1 MIEFRVLG
9 SLEVVEGDRPVALG
23 GPQQRALLAVLLVH
37 RGESVS
43 SDRLIDALWGEQAP
57 ASAVKIVQGYV
68 SNLRRVLGDGLLVT
82 RGGGYLLQAEPGQ
95 TDLDRFE
102 SLVAEGRRALQEG
115 DAPTAAARLRDALGL
130 WRGPPLADLAYE
142 SFAQAEIARLEES
155 RLAALADRIDAELA
169 LGEHARLVGELE
181 ALVREH
187 PLRERLVGQLM
198 LALYRSGRQA
208 DALETYRRA
217 REWLSELGLEPGPA
231 LRELEQSILRQ
242 DQSLAFTRTAPPD
255 ERSSRS
261 ALAVPLLAQIPPRG
275 PSVIG
280 REGELEE
287 LGRLLADASIPL
299 LTVTGTGGTGKT
311 TLAVEAARRVAAGF
325 ADGVPVAW
333 LASITEECQFV
344 PELARVLGIELSA
357 RESGLQTIARALR
370 GQQRLLVLDNFE
382 HVLAA
387 APAVAELLAW
397 CPHLK
402 VLVTS
407 RAPLRVSLERVFHVR
422 GLAVPGSD
430 DESSVDA
437 LRQCPASALFIE
449 RASAVD
455 PTFELTDEY
464 ASSIA
469 DICRYLGGL
478 PLAIELAAGRTRVL
492 APDVLLSDLKRSLL
506 DLSDGM
512 RDAPERHH
520 TLRSTIEWSQNLLST
535 IERMVFARLAVF
547 RGSFALDGAVP
558 VCGLRLSEVAVV
570 DAITG
575 LLDSSLL
582 ARARTE
588 GSEDR
593 FGMMETIRAYA
604 QDQLDAAEDA
614 DQLRR
619 RHAEY
624 YARLA
629 EQAEVELR
637 GAGQL
642 AWLARLDADLANLRA
657 VLDWSLA
664 SADCGPGLRIAG
676 ALTTYWQVREQVPEI
691 LGWIVQALSRSCDSP
706 ALRAKVMLTGGM
718 LAGQFKKASE
728 ARSFVDSCLV
738 LAEGLDDR
746 ALLARCLAELAW
758 AETSLGHYTRAR
770 VAYDRAHSIAVTSG
784 SQLLLADVLRM
795 AASTGICGEEEVKG
809 VQSEC
814 LALLRSLGDRI
825 SEIDV
830 LNNSGYWAFLH
841 GNFDRARSL
850 LEEAL
855 ALSQSVWSASNQAT
869 IKGNL
874 ALLDLFEGNLASAQ
888 ESFLDALE
896 CSRNVGDTSQMR
908 EIIVGIAAICAE
920 TGQQEMALRLATA
933 ATSDPSGQASEAEPL
948 IRKRHLDPLRTLLDA
963 QQWNA
968 AETAGHAMGLDGAA
982 EAIIEHMLL
991 LERGQ
996 PANAQ

>member
-1 MIEFRVLG
+1 M
-9 SLEVVEGDRPVALG
+9 
-23 GPQQRALLAVLLVH
+23 RA
-37 RGESVS
+37 
-43 SDRLIDALWGEQAP
+43 
-57 ASAVKIVQGYV
+57 
-68 SNLRRVLGDGLLVT
+68 
-82 RGGGYLLQAEPGQ
+82 
-95 TDLDRFE
+95 
-102 SLVAEGRRALQEG
+102 
-115 DAPTAAARLRDALGL
+115 TAAARLRDALGL

-469 DICRYLGGL
+469 DICRYLGGCRSRSNSQL
-478 PLAIELAAGRTRVL
+478 AGRG
-492 APDVLLSDLKRSLL
+492 SLHQ
-506 DLSDGM
+506 M
-512 RDAPERHH
+512 
-520 TLRSTIEWSQNLLST
+520 
-535 IERMVFARLAVF
+535 
-547 RGSFALDGAVP
+547 
-558 VCGLRLSEVAVV
+558 CCY
-570 DAITG
+570 
-575 LLDSSLL
+575 
-582 ARARTE
+582 RT
-588 GSEDR
+588 
-593 FGMMETIRAYA
+593 
-604 QDQLDAAEDA
+604 
-614 DQLRR
+614 
-619 RHAEY
+619 
-624 YARLA
+624 
-629 EQAEVELR
+629 
-637 GAGQL
+637 
-642 AWLARLDADLANLRA
+642 
-657 VLDWSLA
+657 
-664 SADCGPGLRIAG
+664 
-676 ALTTYWQVREQVPEI
+676 
-691 LGWIVQALSRSCDSP
+691 
-706 ALRAKVMLTGGM
+706 
-718 LAGQFKKASE
+718 
-728 ARSFVDSCLV
+728 
-738 LAEGLDDR
+738 
-746 ALLARCLAELAW
+746 
-758 AETSLGHYTRAR
+758 
-770 VAYDRAHSIAVTSG
+770 
-784 SQLLLADVLRM
+784 
-795 AASTGICGEEEVKG
+795 
-809 VQSEC
+809 
-814 LALLRSLGDRI
+814 
-825 SEIDV
+825 
-830 LNNSGYWAFLH
+830 
-841 GNFDRARSL
+841 
-850 LEEAL
+850 
-855 ALSQSVWSASNQAT
+855 
-869 IKGNL
+869 
-874 ALLDLFEGNLASAQ
+874 
-888 ESFLDALE
+888 
-896 CSRNVGDTSQMR
+896 
-908 EIIVGIAAICAE
+908 
-920 TGQQEMALRLATA
+920 
-933 ATSDPSGQASEAEPL
+933 
-948 IRKRHLDPLRTLLDA
+948 
-963 QQWNA
+963 
-968 AETAGHAMGLDGAA
+968 
-982 EAIIEHMLL
+982 
-991 LERGQ
+991 
-996 PANAQ
+996 